1 MIGYHYSVSFTYS
14 VHACFVL
21 RTNTTYS
28 CTSLRSL
35 RGPGTGDSVDKTRS
49 HCQNCLLC
57 CSCELDGLDPIS
69 DHATKVETAFPD
81 ELPAVPHLDEAPD
94 TRAATSSMDAPRTGP
109 GGEAEADR
117 GSTRRRFDGSPNGA
131 LVHV

>member
-1 MIGYHYSVSFTYS
+1 MFRLRIQYMH
-14 VHACFVL
+14 VL
-21 RTNTTYS
+21 YYVLTRRTAVRRYA
-28 CTSLRSL
+28 RSADPGPAIQWTR
-35 RGPGTGDSVDKTRS
+35 RGLTAKTVYCAAAASWMDWIRS
-49 HCQNCLLC
+49 
-57 CSCELDGLDPIS
+57 
-69 DHATKVETAFPD
+69 ATEVETAFPD

>member
-21 RTNTTYS
+21 RDTNDVQLYVA
-28 CTSLRSL
+28 RSADPGPAIQWTR
-35 RGPGTGDSVDKTRS
+35 RGLTAKTVYCAAAASWMDWIRS
-49 HCQNCLLC
+49 AIT
-57 CSCELDGLDPIS
+57 P
-69 DHATKVETAFPD
+69 
-81 ELPAVPHLDEAPD
+81 PALD

-131 LVHV
+131 LVER